1 MSKARFQYTLYL
13 VVIIHKTFLGC
24 LYFKGI
30 GRWRH
35 EVMQKQPQWPC
46 FQYSFS
52 SNKIYSSH
60 MCLWL
65 WRTILIYVKFKG
77 QLRVIVLISKIIVR
91 SKEQQKYMY
100 ITGVKNIYLVN
111 LIIIMGFINWVQ
123 LNIWYKDLYT
133 RFDTRISYTI
143 WKALK
148 CTISTIIVFSSILIL
163 QTEFDRLTEHKS
175 LICETLWRIVD

>member
-1 MSKARFQYTLYL
+1 
-13 VVIIHKTFLGC
+13 
-24 LYFKGI
+24 
-30 GRWRH
+30 
-35 EVMQKQPQWPC
+35 
-46 FQYSFS
+46 
-52 SNKIYSSH
+52 

-123 LNIWYKDLYT
+123 LNI
-133 RFDTRISYTI
+133 
-143 WKALK
+143 
-148 CTISTIIVFSSILIL
+148 
-163 QTEFDRLTEHKS
+163 
-175 LICETLWRIVD
+175 